1 LRRDGAEGQDGAVSD
16 PTPDRNSRGPQRSG
30 RPVGRSQAG
39 KPGGKGPGG
48 PSGRSTGKGKPTE
61 RSGDRPYGRTTP
73 AKGSGDRP
81 YGKNAA
87 SDRSGDR
94 PYGKGK
100 PAQRSADG
108 RYGKD
113 GPAERSGDRP
123 YRKGGPG
130 ERSEDRGY
138 GGSRPGE
145 RSGER
150 PYRKSG
156 STEQSGERAYGKGRP
171 GERSEHRSYGSGKPA
186 ERNGERPSGA
196 SGRERAG
203 DRPYSK
209 SGPGDRSESRP
220 YSKSRSGDR
229 PGERP
234 YRERRPDDR
243 PREAPRPGLAAKANE
258 PETPKGLDLRQLP
271 RGVRAELRGLSA
283 ERAEEVGAHL
293 LMAGRLIDTDPV
305 LAHAHAEAARRRA
318 ARLPITRE
326 AAAETAYA
334 AGDYTAA
341 LAEFRALR
349 RMRGGDEY
357 LPAMADCERALGRHQ
372 AALKL
377 IKEGLAANPE
387 VPQLVELRLVEAGT
401 RVDTDRRDEALRLL
415 RTEIERIG
423 ARGPKLARARLR
435 YAYADLL
442 ERAGEGDQAER
453 WFDAVV
459 RLDPDQ
465 TTDAEDR
472 LAALRGLVIEYDE
485 TEDEDESEE
494 TPDDAPAEELSE

>member
-1 LRRDGAEGQDGAVSD
+1 MSN
-16 PTPDRNSRGPQRSG
+16 PTPDKNSRGPQRSG
-30 RPVGRSQAG
+30 RPSGRGQTG
-39 KPGGKGPGG
+39 RPGGQGASSG
-48 PSGRSTGKGKPTE
+48 SGRPTGKGKP
-61 RSGDRPYGRTTP
+61 
-73 AKGSGDRP
+73 A
-81 YGKNAA
+81 
-87 SDRSGDR
+87 DRSGDR

-100 PAQRSADG
+100 PVGRSGDG
-108 RYGKD
+108 RYSKD
-113 GPAERSGDRP
+113 RPAEQAGDRP
-123 YRKGGPG
+123 YRKSGPG
-130 ERSEDRGY
+130 QRSE
-138 GGSRPGE
+138 
-145 RSGER
+145 ER
-150 PYRKSG
+150 PYRKSKPIDATG
-156 STEQSGERAYGKGRP
+156 SDRPYRKSGPAEQTGGRAQGKGRP
-171 GERSEHRSYGSGKPA
+171 GERGDGRPYRKSKP
-186 ERNGERPSGA
+186 GERTGDRPYRE
-196 SGRERAG
+196 SGRAERAG
-203 DRPYSK
+203 DRPYGK
-209 SGPGDRSESRP
+209 GRPERSENRP
-220 YSKSRSGDR
+220 YSKSRPGDR

-234 YRERRPDDR
+234 HREARPDDR
-243 PREAPRPGLAAKANE
+243 PREAPRPGLAAKPNE

-283 ERAEEVGAHL
+283 ERAETVGAHL
-293 LMAGRLIDTDPV
+293 LMAGQLIDTDPE

-334 AGDYTAA
+334 AGYYAAA

-387 VPQLVELRLVEAGT
+387 VGPLVELRLVEAGI
-401 RVDTDRRDEALRLL
+401 RVDTGRRDEALRLL
-415 RTEIERIG
+415 RAEIERIG
-423 ARGPKLARARLR
+423 ARGPKVARARLR

-442 ERAGEGDQAER
+442 ERAGESDQAER

-465 TTDAEDR
+465 STDAEDR

-485 TEDEDESEE
+485 SEDELVDETGEAPE
-494 TPDDAPAEELSE
+494 DAAEGVSQE

>member
-1 LRRDGAEGQDGAVSD
+1 V
-16 PTPDRNSRGPQRSG
+16 
-30 RPVGRSQAG
+30 
-39 KPGGKGPGG
+39 
-48 PSGRSTGKGKPTE
+48 
-61 RSGDRPYGRTTP
+61 
-73 AKGSGDRP
+73 
-81 YGKNAA
+81 
-87 SDRSGDR
+87 
-94 PYGKGK
+94 
-100 PAQRSADG
+100 QRSADG

-130 ERSEDRGY
+130 ERSDDRRYGGSKPGERSGERPYRKSGSTEQSGERAYGKGRPGERADDRRY
-138 GGSRPGE
+138 GGSRPGERSGERSYRKSGSTEQSGERSYRKSGQGERSDDRRYGGSKPGE

-485 TEDEDESEE
+485 TEEEDEDESEE